1 MTIGKIVKSNT
12 HIDYICQIYGAGE
25 IENSPSRED
34 YAFGTFVRVALG
46 NSRFLV
52 GLIYDTVLI
61 NPDFGRLGPR
71 LSPETEL
78 AVFSPDYLNEK
89 ATLVGITTIGM
100 IESDGRVIQ
109 GVPRLSANTDA
120 LVERMSEDHVRDF
133 HQDNPSIRLVYA
145 PLLLSQSNPIAFH
158 LLQTVFVQLNCLFP
172 NQAQLLSVLQMDLAW
187 KTQINPFGGVQ

>member
-1 MTIGKIVKSNT
+1 MLIGKIVSANSHT
-12 HIDYICQIYGAGE
+12 DYVCQVYSSSE
-25 IENSPSRED
+25 IESPPNREK
-34 YAFGTFVRVALG
+34 YAFGTFVRVSLD
-46 NSRFLV
+46 NDRFLV

-100 IESDGRVIQ
+100 IEADSRVTQ

-120 LVERMSEDHVRDF
+120 LVERMSEDQVRDF
-133 HQDNPSIRLVYA
+133 HQHNPSIRLAYV
-145 PLLLSQSNPIAFH
+145 PLLLSQSNPLAFH
-158 LLQTVFVQLNCLFP
+158 LLQTIFVQLNRLFP
-172 NQAQLLSVLQMDLAW
+172 EQTQLLSVLQTDLAW
-187 KTQINPFGGVQ
+187 KSQINPLGGVQ